1 MKLLAK
7 RIREGDELAFDEFYR
22 ITYPKAMAYLGKV
35 LFDKNAHDDVVQE
48 AYIRLWLHREAIDVQ
63 QSVEAYF
70 FTTLRHTVL
79 NYLRK
84 HAARRKRLLELD
96 VEDDTHHQADNF
108 IEHLHAKEFVTRYHI
123 VLDQVSP
130 VHQRCFRLHRE
141 QGLTYREIAQ
151 QEDLNVRTV
160 ERYISDTL
168 QFLRE
173 NLLTSHYLICT
184 MPSCLLAFFTS

>member
-7 RIREGDELAFDEFYR
+7 RIREGDQLAFDEFYR
-22 ITYPKAMAYLGKV
+22 ITYPKAMAYLNKV
-35 LFDKNAHDDVVQE
+35 LYGKSAHDDVLQE

-70 FTTLRHTVL
+70 FTTLRHTVF

-84 HAARRKRLLELD
+84 HAVERKRSLELD
-96 VEDDTHHQADNF
+96 LEDDAQHPADNF
-108 IEHLHAKEFVTRYHI
+108 IEHLHTKEFVARYHT
-123 VLDQVSP
+123 VLQQISP

-141 QGLTYREIAQ
+141 HGLTYREIAQ
-151 QEDLNVRTV
+151 QEGIHIRTV

-173 NLLTSHYLICT
+173 NLMASHYLLCS
-184 MPSCLLAFFTS
+184 MPSCLLMMFTT